1 MAGFDESELLV
12 CRGDSGPGLDSLF
25 TDKDV
30 GKAIGLAVSFAGL
43 ELWRKLSS
51 EQKEQLLEAA
61 WMVLQVEKVMADETA
76 KAVLDLLERIS
87 RHEKVDPSE
96 IRAGISAIRS
106 AIGGGL

>member
-12 CRGDSGPGLDSLF
+12 CRGDSGPGLETLAMAGFDGGEL
-25 TDKDV
+25 
-30 GKAIGLAVSFAGL
+30 AYRACGLG
-43 ELWRKLSS
+43 
-51 EQKEQLLEAA
+51 
-61 WMVLQVEKVMADETA
+61 
-76 KAVLDLLERIS
+76 AVLDLLERIS